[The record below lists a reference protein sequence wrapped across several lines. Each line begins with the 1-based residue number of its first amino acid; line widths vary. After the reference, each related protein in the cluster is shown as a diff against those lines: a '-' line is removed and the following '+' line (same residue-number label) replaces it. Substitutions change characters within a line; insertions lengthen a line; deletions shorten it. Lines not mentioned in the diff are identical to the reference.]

1 MKKPNTPP
9 VKSVQGTKL
18 TPAEWSK
25 SFGTT
30 DFHNLDSYSIPYLE
44 QVLKDSWAWFLNHQL
59 CMDDVETER
68 YTRARNAIKKH
79 IQRRV

>member
-1 MKKPNTPP
+1 MKKPTTHP
-9 VKSVQGTKL
+9 VSSVQGTKL

-30 DFHNLDSYSIPYLE
+30 DFRNLDGYSIPYLE
-44 QVLKDSWAWFLNHQL
+44 QVLKDSWAWFLRHQL
-59 CMDDVETER
+59 CMDAIEADR
-68 YTRARNAIKKH
+68 YTRARDAIKKH